1 MPARLRKVAMR
12 LSLFVA
18 ALMLAA
24 GSSSASA
31 GWTGCHVGGN
41 LGYGSNDSKF
51 TSLTAPANL
60 RGVDAKSPSA
70 AGGQVG
76 CDLGVPFFV
85 VGLGASYDFLE
96 PTKANV
102 RSDHIGAFPITVD
115 RTLTTRT
122 TLQNI
127 AAVTGRAGFD
137 VGPLLIYARAGGAM
151 APARMHYNYTIVTS
165 MMGTTTT
172 DLSATKSMRGLV
184 YGGGAELRLPQS
196 VSLHVEYLRYDFD
209 ACNCLFSGVYKHP
222 LVGTMQVNRTLKIEP
237 KLSMLRAGLA
247 YHF

>member
-1 MPARLRKVAMR
+1 MPARLRKVVMR
-12 LSLFVA
+12 ISFLA
-18 ALMLAA
+18 AAIMLAFGA
-24 GSSSASA
+24 SSADA
-31 GWTGCHVGGN
+31 GWTGCHVGVN
-41 LGYGSNDSKF
+41 VGYGDNGSKF
-51 TSLTAPANL
+51 ANL
-60 RGVDAKSPSA
+60 AAPPNLLGVDAKSPMA

-85 VGLGASYDFLE
+85 LGLGASYDFLE

-102 RSDHIGAFPITVD
+102 RSDHIGGFPVTVD

-196 VSLHVEYLRYDFD
+196 ISLYAEYLRYDFNG
-209 ACNCLFSGVYKHP
+209 CNCLFSGIYKHP
-222 LVGTMQVNRTLKIEP
+222 LVGTLQVNRLQKIEP
-237 KLSMLRAGLA
+237 SFSMLRAGLA